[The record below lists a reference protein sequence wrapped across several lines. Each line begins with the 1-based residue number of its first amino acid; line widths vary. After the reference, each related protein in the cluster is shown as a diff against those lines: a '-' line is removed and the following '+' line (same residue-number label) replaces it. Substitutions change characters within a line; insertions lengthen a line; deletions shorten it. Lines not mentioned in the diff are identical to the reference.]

1 MQLSVALYLAVSAIV
16 QIFVGPISD
25 KLGRRPVILWG
36 VALFLLATLGCL
48 YAPSAEIF
56 LLFRMCQAIVA
67 SAMFHHLITQK
78 ITSAKASKI
87 PAEMIVVIRP
97 SLGWALIALL
107 TCGRGIAE
115 KRSSLNL
122 FLNGRSRSGMRIT
135 GVETQSDLTQD

>member
-1 MQLSVALYLAVSAIV
+1 MKVNN
-16 QIFVGPISD
+16 GT
-25 KLGRRPVILWG
+25 G
-36 VALFLLATLGCL
+36 VT
-48 YAPSAEIF
+48 PTM
-56 LLFRMCQAIVA
+56 R
-67 SAMFHHLITQK
+67 MFHHLITQK